1 MARSRPAKHIS
12 WTTVL
17 DQRQTFLITSRSAP
31 RAVLDRADLVTEMR
45 EIRHYYRRG
54 VAARAGIE
62 F

>member
-1 MARSRPAKHIS
+1 M
-12 WTTVL
+12 VL
-17 DQRQTFLITSRSAP
+17 DQ

-54 VAARAGIE
+54 VVARAGIE